1 MNDSILG
8 PSIETHE
15 NPMKKDRK
23 IIHGS
28 LKDLGLPQIAG
39 GKKITSGLVVR
50 TESPWET
57 YRELTKYELAGPV
70 IIALRRSSSHKKVAI
85 RQISNSR
92 IKELILRFR
101 LYQHPN
107 LLSPRE
113 IYFAGNLTYGIFDMA
128 PVSLEQLVKH
138 AGLFPTE
145 RELASIMSQVPHLK
159 ANTDPFKN
167 YS

>member
-1 MNDSILG
+1 MNDGLPG
-8 PSIETHE
+8 QTIESNE
-15 NPMKKDRK
+15 DPMKKDRK

-39 GKKITSGLVVR
+39 EKKITSGLIVR

-57 YRELTKYELAGPV
+57 YRELTKNELAGPV
-70 IIALRRSSSHKKVAI
+70 IIASRRSSSHKRVAI
-85 RQISNSR
+85 RQISNNR
-92 IKELILRFR
+92 TNELIFRFR

-113 IYFAGNLTYGIFDMA
+113 IYLAGNLTYGLFEIA
-128 PVSLEQLVKH
+128 SVSLEQLVKH
-138 AGLFPTE
+138 PGLFPTE
-145 RELASIMSQVPHLK
+145 AELASIMSQVPRLK
-159 ANTDPFKN
+159 ANTDPFKH